1 MDGTGEPRRCGSPA
15 RAPRGLASRLAQVAT
30 FALAAPLA
38 AAALLAL
45 AGCGASGTRGASTE
59 RVPTYESEQPTHE
72 QQLVERGAPLIVAD
86 GCAACHLLASA
97 RRIAPS
103 FTSLAGHRVT
113 LADGRRVLVD
123 ERVLREALRRPA
135 AYAIKGYDAAPM
147 IAAVRRAH
155 LPSDPRAVEELA
167 AFIEQVGPED

>member
-1 MDGTGEPRRCGSPA
+1 M
-15 RAPRGLASRLAQVAT
+15 
-30 FALAAPLA
+30 LA

-45 AGCGASGTRGASTE
+45 AGCGTSGSASSASTE
-59 RVPTYESEQPTHE
+59 SAPSYVTEPPTPEQR
-72 QQLVERGAPLIVAD
+72 LVERGAPLVVAD
-86 GCAACHLLASA
+86 GCAACHLLASG

-123 ERVLREALRRPA
+123 ERFLREALRRPA
-135 AYAIKGYDAAPM
+135 ALAMKGYDAAPM
-147 IAAVRRAH
+147 VAAVKRAH
-155 LPSDPRAVEELA
+155 LSSDPRAVEALA

>member
-1 MDGTGEPRRCGSPA
+1 MDGTDEPRRRRSPA
-15 RAPRGLASRLAQVAT
+15 LVPLVLAT
-30 FALAAPLA
+30 
-38 AAALLAL
+38 LLAGATL
-45 AGCGASGTRGASTE
+45 LVLTGCGASGGASAE
-59 RVPTYESEQPTHE
+59 RVPTYESEPPTHE

-113 LADGRRVLVD
+113 LADGRHVLVD
-123 ERVLREALRRPA
+123 ERLIREALRRPA
-135 AYAIKGYDAAPM
+135 AYAMKGYDAAPM
-147 IAAVRRAH
+147 IAAVRRARLAH
-155 LPSDPRAVEELA
+155 DPRAVEELA

>member
-1 MDGTGEPRRCGSPA
+1 MLEVLANRLGARRA
-15 RAPRGLASRLAQVAT
+15 RALAT
-30 FALAAPLA
+30 GALAAM
-38 AAALLAL
+38 ALLAP
-45 AGCGASGTRGASTE
+45 AGCGTSGGASGAST
-59 RVPTYESEQPTHE
+59 RSVPSYVTEPPTHE

-86 GCAACHLLASA
+86 GCAACHLLASG

-123 ERVLREALRRPA
+123 ERFLREALRRPA
-135 AYAIKGYDAAPM
+135 ALAITAYDAAPM
-147 IAAVRRAH
+147 IAAVKRAH
-155 LPSDPRAVEELA
+155 LANDPRAVEALA